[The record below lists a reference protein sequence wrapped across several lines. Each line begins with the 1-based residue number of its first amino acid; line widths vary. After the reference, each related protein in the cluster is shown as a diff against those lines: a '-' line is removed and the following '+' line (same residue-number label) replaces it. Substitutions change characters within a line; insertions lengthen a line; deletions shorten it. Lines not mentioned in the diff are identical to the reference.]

1 MEEFMV
7 RIDIC
12 TYLNCKED
20 VSLDAMKNDFNAFCA
35 KYGKAARTE
44 LNYNFTNDDEINR
57 LNSFVG
63 EKEPTPAEET
73 PAPVEE
79 APKPK
84 KTKAKKTEEAPAP
97 VEEAPAV
104 AEPTTEEA
112 PKDEIDL
119 PEFPP
124 RDEVTKEA
132 LRDLLRAVKEN
143 SNETL
148 GLRSVYAN
156 AGKDGKTFA
165 SLSADEYAVMY
176 EEGRKVLWQL
186 MHS

>member
-1 MEEFMV
+1 MIRVDVSAYM
-7 RIDIC
+7 
-12 TYLNCKED
+12 NCKED
-20 VSLDAMKNDFNAFCA
+20 VSLDALKNDFKAFCA
-35 KYGKAARTE
+35 KYGNITRSE
-44 LNYNFTNDDEINR
+44 LNYSFMDDGEVKR
-57 LNSFVG
+57 LNEFVEG
-63 EKEPTPAEET
+63 ALN
-73 PAPVEE
+73 PVEE

-84 KTKAKKTEEAPAP
+84 KSKAKKTEEAPAP
-97 VEEAPAV
+97 VEDAPAV

-156 AGKDGKTFA
+156 AGKEGKTFA

>member
-1 MEEFMV
+1 MLRLDVSAYM
-7 RIDIC
+7 
-12 TYLNCKED
+12 NCKED
-20 VSLDAMKNDFNAFCA
+20 VSLDALKNDFKAFCA
-35 KYGKAARTE
+35 KYGNITRSE
-44 LNYNFTNDDEINR
+44 LNYSFMDDGEVKR
-57 LNSFVG
+57 LNEFVEG
-63 EKEPTPAEET
+63 ALNPVEEA

-84 KTKAKKTEEAPAP
+84 KTKAKKAEPVEDAPAMEEP
-97 VEEAPAV
+97 VKK
-104 AEPTTEEA
+104 EEA

-156 AGKDGKTFA
+156 AGKEGKTFA